1 MINTAQKLIIS
12 IKETADLVTFTKE
25 IFDGKLLFLC
35 SLISFS
41 GGYVLSRSVGKVQ
54 RRSLFL

>member
-25 IFDGKLLFLC
+25 IFDGKL
-35 SLISFS
+35 SLMQSNFI
-41 GGYVLSRSVGKVQ
+41 
-54 RRSLFL
+54 